1 MTNTMSKKILIVEDD
16 RSLQSALAAML
27 EKHHYVTSSAFDG
40 EAGLVAAQ
48 EEKPDLILLDI
59 ILPKKD
65 GFAFLTEM
73 QENPAIASIP
83 VIVLTN
89 LEDSVDIER
98 ALGLGARTFLVKTNY
113 QLEEIAEK
121 IEQTLQQR
129 Q

>member
-1 MTNTMSKKILIVEDD
+1 MSKKILIVEDD
-16 RSLQSALAAML
+16 RSLQSALAITL

-40 EAGLVAAQ
+40 EAGLAAA
-48 EEKPDLILLDI
+48 EKEKPDLILLDI

-65 GFAFLTEM
+65 GFAFMAAM

-89 LEDSVDIER
+89 LEDSADIER

-113 QLEEIAEK
+113 KLEEIAEK
-121 IEQTLQQR
+121 IEQTLQQT

>member
-1 MTNTMSKKILIVEDD
+1 MKKILIVEDD

-27 EKHHYVTSSAFDG
+27 EKHHYVTISAFDG
-40 EAGLVAAQ
+40 ESGFAAAQ
-48 EEKPDLILLDI
+48 KEKPDLILLDI

-65 GFAFLTEM
+65 GFAFMTAM

-89 LEDSVDIER
+89 LEDSADIER